1 MTAWPFVEDSV
12 AYASDLVKQEMRFT
26 CMCIIYVCIYIY
38 LYTYTHTN
46 IYIHTHTHTHT
57 CIHTYIHAYSGLVA
71 EHKKL
76 VALGQV
82 YGKMDRSG
90 KLIYIDELEAVEER
104 WAVFLKRF
112 ELMGE
117 LNPLFVQQT
126 RDYLFRLQINSDN
139 DFLDLLKRARNL
151 MRADAERT

>member
-1 MTAWPFVEDSV
+1 M
-12 AYASDLVKQEMRFT
+12 YA
-26 CMCIIYVCIYIY
+26 
-38 LYTYTHTN
+38 YTHTN
-46 IYIHTHTHTHT
+46 IHTYINTYIHT
-57 CIHTYIHAYSGLVA
+57 CSGLVA

-90 KLIYIDELEAVEER
+90 KLIYIDELERIEER
-104 WAVFLKRF
+104 WGVFLKRF

-139 DFLDLLKRARNL
+139 DFLDLLKRARNM
-151 MRADAERT
+151 MRADAERA

>member
-1 MTAWPFVEDSV
+1 MEIGSSGVTAWPFVEDSV

-26 CMCIIYVCIYIY
+26 SYTCM
-38 LYTYTHTN
+38 YTYICIH
-46 IYIHTHTHTHT
+46 IHTL
-57 CIHTYIHAYSGLVA
+57 ILYMHAYSGLVA

-82 YGKMDRSG
+82 SGKMDRSG
-90 KLIYIDELEAVEER
+90 KLIYIDELERIEER
-104 WAVFLKRF
+104 WGIFLKRF

-126 RDYLFRLQINSDN
+126 RDYLFRLQINSDK
-139 DFLDLLKRARNL
+139 DFLDLLKRARNM
-151 MRADAERT
+151 MRADAERA